1 MLNVLLGMSAGG
13 PWHAVNWV
21 AAGGLGLYIV
31 GVTIFA
37 RTEARPSG
45 RQQLALG
52 LIVSLAGIVLLASL
66 PRWVTLREWP
76 QIYVSANWNLFWGLM
91 AALIGLRLL
100 RAVVDPRPQYIQ
112 SAVRSAIFSLIILD
126 AAVCLAAQDI
136 TRSAAIL
143 LLLVPTMILGRWVY
157 ST

>member
-1 MLNVLLGMSAGG
+1 
-13 PWHAVNWV
+13 
-21 AAGGLGLYIV
+21 
-31 GVTIFA
+31 
-37 RTEARPSG
+37 
-45 RQQLALG
+45 
-52 LIVSLAGIVLLASL
+52 
-66 PRWVTLREWP
+66 
-76 QIYVSANWNLFWGLM
+76 M